1 MRKWY
6 YNTWI
11 LAILYLIGGIGSI
24 FLIGLPF
31 LVLGI
36 VLTALKN
43 KNEKVID
50 PVEFSKYQEYIQL
63 NNNYDSIKK
72 DTQSYQ
78 TKYDEIVQKT
88 KDDATYQASIIAE
101 KRKSELDAIVLE
113 KENEISSLDEK
124 IINKEKIF
132 EDYFKD
138 AKEKADENIKEII
151 DNQYKLQEELKLKV
165 ESLEK
170 INKQL
175 STNEKKLE
183 KVKTLYRASENT
195 LRNYTNLSLQ
205 NSDLILPEPISD
217 ELEDLS
223 PTVIIK
229 LNCMDVKELRKSFK
243 ENDKL
248 IEQIMLTYSSRYN
261 TKSNAAI
268 YKLMVMAL
276 KAELQNI
283 LYNMRYEKLEIA
295 TDQVKEMITKYL
307 KIASDGNQSIAPTL
321 VKFIGE
327 IESLFITAVNI
338 EYEYYMKKEQARSEQ
353 MAIRE
358 QMRQELAE
366 KKELEKQRAQ
376 VEAEESKYL
385 SEIEK
390 IKGQMAS
397 ASDDVLKALNEK
409 INKLQSQLDEVEHKK
424 EEIVNLQNGKAGS
437 VYVISNLGAFGEKVF
452 KVGMTRR
459 LDPLDR
465 IKELGSASVP
475 FRFDV
480 HSMIFSEDAVNLEN
494 KLHTL
499 LSDKRV
505 NKVNSRKEFFYS
517 TIDELEE
524 LVNRIEPTA
533 AFKKTM
539 LAEEFRQTES
549 LTANIA
555 S

>member
-11 LAILYLIGGIGSI
+11 LAILYLIGGVGSI